1 MPTDLPRPKRK
12 RSPRNL
18 AVAIPTHPVLSG
30 LLNAFMIATVL
41 VLFALVLLHR
51 SPTLFCNGRKR
62 RSSAA
67 TATAHCRI
75 EQRAGLRRWLGFLF

>member
-41 VLFALVLLHR
+41 VLFALVLLQGGFKFR
-51 SPTLFCNGRKR
+51 SEHPRFD
-62 RSSAA
+62 
-67 TATAHCRI
+67 RI
-75 EQRAGLRRWLGFLF
+75 V

>member
-30 LLNAFMIATVL
+30 LLNACMIGTVL
-41 VLFALVLLHR
+41 VLFALVLLQQ
-51 SPTLFCNGRKR
+51 KR
-62 RSSAA
+62 WADGDPGSVADA
-67 TATAHCRI
+67 FL
-75 EQRAGLRRWLGFLF
+75 QRAQAVLIGGDRDSTLPH